1 MRKILYITLIILF
14 LLPCANVFAGEGD
27 LYSPE
32 SLKYTRNEEFRAD
45 WESEENARIMGESV
59 VSSFRNGNAPG
70 IKLNTL
76 CSSASMTEISRIRG
90 WFKSLIENEKRSG
103 RVTEQSLLAAEIL
116 QKSAEYD
123 ITGLTEGE
131 EILINSIKRSP
142 VSEAAVKP
150 GSLTG
155 NGIPD
160 EEIAL
165 IIPVTA
171 INSTSKTIHFK
182 SVLSNRYRS
191 SSISS
196 ITPGRN
202 FETAHADYYRL
213 FLYMRDAAG
222 DLFSFKNTYSF
233 SPSNTQLFTSY
244 ISITQIRK
252 LQKTVILQKGRMLPL
267 ATIYPLLP
275 LGSIFQKW
283 LKAGVLSILP
293 FHHIIHGGLL

>member
-1 MRKILYITLIILF
+1 MQNILYITIVILF
-14 LLPCANVFAGEGD
+14 LLPCGRAFAGEQVLSLPD
-27 LYSPE
+27 A
-32 SLKYTRNEEFRAD
+32 LKYSANEEFRAD

-59 VSSFRNGNAPG
+59 VSSFRKGDAPG
-70 IKLNTL
+70 IKLNAL
-76 CSSASMTEISRIRG
+76 CSAASMAEISRIRG
-90 WFKSLIENEKRSG
+90 WFKSLIESEKRAG
-103 RVTEQSLLAAEIL
+103 IVTEQSLLAAEIL
-116 QKSAEYD
+116 EKSGEYD
-123 ITGLTEGE
+123 ITGLTESE
-131 EILINSIKRSP
+131 EMLIDSVNGSP
-142 VSEAAVKP
+142 LYAGSVKP

-165 IIPVTA
+165 LVPVTA

-222 DLFSFKNTYSF
+222 DLFALTNTYF
-233 SPSNTQLFTSY
+233 FPPSNTQLFTSY

-267 ATIYPLLP
+267 ATIYLLLP
-275 LGSIFQKW
+275 LGSIFHKW

-293 FHHIIHGGLL
+293 FHHTIHGGFL

>member
-1 MRKILYITLIILF
+1 MKNILYITLVILF
-14 LLPCANVFAGEGD
+14 LLPCTRVFAGD
-27 LYSPE
+27 AVLFLPDA
-32 SLKYTRNEEFRAD
+32 LKYSANEEFKAD
-45 WESEENARIMGESV
+45 WEREESARLMGESV
-59 VSSFRNGNAPG
+59 VNSFRNGDAPG
-70 IKLNTL
+70 IKLNVL
-76 CSSASMTEISRIRG
+76 CSSGSMEEISRVRG
-90 WFKSLIENEKRSG
+90 WFKSLIENEKKSG

-116 QKSAEYD
+116 EKSVEYD

-131 EILINSIKRSP
+131 EMLIASIKSSP
-142 VSEAAVKP
+142 ISADSEMP
-150 GSLTG
+150 GSLADRGT
-155 NGIPD
+155 PD

-171 INSTSKTIHFK
+171 INSTSKTIYFK

-191 SSISS
+191 VSISS

-233 SPSNTQLFTSY
+233 PPSNTQLFTSY

-252 LQKTVILQKGRMLPL
+252 LQTTAVPQKILTS
-267 ATIYPLLP
+267 AYYH
-275 LGSIFQKW
+275 S
-283 LKAGVLSILP
+283 
-293 FHHIIHGGLL
+293 IHGGLL